1 MHAGIPLIATKVRTV
16 LKNLIFPGCVIL
28 IYGIF
33 LIFSPVKTVKALA
46 SSVGILLTLLIPLSV
61 VFTLIF
67 LLNLFLRPAHVAR
80 FLGKKS
86 GARGLA
92 LSAVAGIISM
102 GPIYAW
108 YPLLKELKK
117 RGATNSLIAV
127 FLGNRAVK
135 PLLLPVMISYFGW
148 VYVFLLTLFTITGS
162 LVAGYLLGKKALV

>member
-86 GARGLA
+86 GTKGWA
-92 LSAVAGIISM
+92 LSALAGIIST

-108 YPLLKELKK
+108 YPLLQELKK
-117 RGATNSLIAV
+117 KGASHSPMAI

-135 PLLLPVMISYFGW
+135 PFLFPVMIAYFDW
-148 VYVFLLTLFTITGS
+148 
-162 LVAGYLLGKKALV
+162 